1 MEIGG
6 IPESIKSIESIE
18 LKLELKKVYSLV
30 KPVKTM

>member
-6 IPESIKSIESIE
+6 IPESIESIESI
-18 LKLELKKVYSLV
+18 ELKKVYSLV

>member
-6 IPESIKSIESIE
+6 IPESIESNE
-18 LKLELKKVYSLV
+18 LELEKVYSLV

>member
-6 IPESIKSIESIE
+6 IPESIESIE
-18 LKLELKKVYSLV
+18 LELELEKVYSLV

>member
-6 IPESIKSIESIE
+6 IPESIESIE
-18 LKLELKKVYSLV
+18 LKHKEVYSLV

>member
-6 IPESIKSIESIE
+6 IPESIESI
-18 LKLELKKVYSLV
+18 KLELKKVYSLV